1 MNNLNY
7 EELLSESAYKE
18 LHRRK
23 MVEWSEMVRK
33 DDPNC
38 FLRLSIEENR
48 GYEVPIWI
56 LTDCRREGDLRFFK
70 EEPAFRDTAL
80 VTLRIQASEDL
91 RKQRGY
97 VFTPSIDDAETECG
111 LDQYQD
117 WTHVIQN
124 DNLSEQQIVDLLKP
138 VIELAKQFEQA
149 GSDERS

>member
-1 MNNLNY
+1 MNKLNY

-38 FLRLSIEENR
+38 FLRISIEENR
-48 GYEVPIWI
+48 AYEVPIWI

-70 EEPAFRDTAL
+70 EESQFRNSAL
-80 VTLRIQASEDL
+80 VTLRIQASDDL
-91 RKQRGY
+91 RKARGY

-111 LDQYQD
+111 LDQHKE
-117 WTHVIQN
+117 WTHVIEN
-124 DNLSEQQIVDLLKP
+124 DNLSEQQIVDRLKP
-138 VIELAKQFEQA
+138 VIELIKQFD